1 MILYFT
7 ELNEETACTKAAI
20 IAGMKDAGLESM
32 VVSKAVRSIHE
43 GFFYCSLYQLPT
55 ITDDDVCGKQ
65 CEGYQPRNGKS
76 GICRHWRHC
85 YEPGDEY
92 TLNVNGKL
100 ERKANERH
108 NH

>member
-7 ELNEETACTKAAI
+7 NFDEETAWRKSDI
-20 IAGMKDAGLESM
+20 IEQMKDEGIESIT
-32 VVSKAVRSIHE
+32 VSKAVRSIHE
-43 GFFYCSLYQLPT
+43 GFFWCNWSYSACVAESET
-55 ITDDDVCGKQ
+55 CGKF
-65 CEGYQPRNGKS
+65 CNGYIPRNGKS

-100 ERKANERH
+100 EMRSQ
-108 NH
+108 

>member
-43 GFFYCSLYQLPT
+43 GFFLL
-55 ITDDDVCGKQ
+55 
-65 CEGYQPRNGKS
+65 QPVS
-76 GICRHWRHC
+76 TS
-85 YEPGDEY
+85 D
-92 TLNVNGKL
+92 
-100 ERKANERH
+100 
-108 NH
+108 NHGRRCLWKTVRRVSAP